1 MISKNRQEPVANLF
15 TDLDLNFTANPLTRD
30 ISVKK
35 DSEAVKR
42 SIRNLVLS
50 ELYER
55 PFQPE
60 LNGGIRNLL
69 FENLG
74 SVQIVTLQ
82 NRLRELI
89 TNFEPRVTQ
98 IGVEIKQLADVN
110 SLVINIRFKVSSI
123 AEIQE
128 LDIQLQRVR

>member
-1 MISKNRQEPVANLF
+1 MIAKNRQEPIANLF
-15 TDLDLNFTANPLTRD
+15 TDLDLDFTPNPLTRD
-30 ISVKK
+30 ISLKK

-42 SIRNLVLS
+42 SIRNLVLT

-60 LNGGIRNLL
+60 MNGGVRNLL

-74 SVQIVTLQ
+74 SVQIVTMQ
-82 NRLRELI
+82 NRLQELI

-98 IGVEIKQLADVN
+98 IGVEIRQLQDIH

-128 LDIQLQRVR
+128 IDINLQRVR